1 MESEDVIASVKEA
14 LYATD
19 LDQEV
24 ADKAVK
30 IISGNTDKF
39 LSKFRAAK
47 PQLSEERHRIN
58 VDGIDPLRL
67 ESVMEDLR
75 LATSTRGGDSIL
87 SQALQLQLSLGQREQ
102 TQIKVLRSSLE
113 ASNESARNLT
123 LVVNSLSQELEEVKL
138 MLNLVSARYSAG
150 QEELAGI
157 RTQQLTFT
165 KDTDLKI
172 EELTRDLSRAKQHV
186 QKEIE
191 NSAARIAEEQDINK
205 KMTEKMRQEHDQ
217 LMTES
222 NHKMAELKSALTK
235 SHDKLKKTMKLL
247 EEEQARREVV
257 EKKNEKLEKR
267 ELSLGTLTRN
277 QEEALNKKEKLLQDA
292 QRELHELKT
301 IRDAIFNLSKASP
314 AAPGS
319 T

>member
-1 MESEDVIASVKEA
+1 M
-14 LYATD
+14 
-19 LDQEV
+19 
-24 ADKAVK
+24 
-30 IISGNTDKF
+30 
-39 LSKFRAAK
+39 
-47 PQLSEERHRIN
+47 
-58 VDGIDPLRL
+58 
-67 ESVMEDLR
+67 
-75 LATSTRGGDSIL
+75 
-87 SQALQLQLSLGQREQ
+87 
-102 TQIKVLRSSLE
+102 
-113 ASNESARNLT
+113 
-123 LVVNSLSQELEEVKL
+123 
-138 MLNLVSARYSAG
+138 
-150 QEELAGI
+150 
-157 RTQQLTFT
+157 
-165 KDTDLKI
+165 
-172 EELTRDLSRAKQHV
+172 

-267 ELSLGTLTRN
+267 ELSLGTLARN

-301 IRDAIFNLSKASP
+301 IRDAIFNLSKAGP